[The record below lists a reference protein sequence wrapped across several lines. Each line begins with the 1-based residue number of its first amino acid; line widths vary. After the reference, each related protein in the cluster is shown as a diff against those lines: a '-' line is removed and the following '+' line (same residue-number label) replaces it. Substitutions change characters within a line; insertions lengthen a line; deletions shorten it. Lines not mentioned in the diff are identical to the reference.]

1 MLRVWSQVWLARAE
15 LHTAAKQEREA
26 EAAALARENAVLEAQ
41 RKAVRTRTDDN
52 IDDERAGLARVK
64 LASASVARKAEEGR
78 ELARRNIEM
87 RVQLRAAFDA
97 TSRYDMDPHTLRWGR
112 ALAAT
117 SNVRAGAVRADQAF
131 RMPPTHR
138 SFRDQSCMGA
148 EAFLPRPSNIY
159 SHRSRTSPARRSAD
173 GDRQSTPRSSRTATT
188 SRTKRKPSIT
198 PSTAARASPHRKS
211 PSTPEG
217 APIPPITPPTRP
229 PPTPPLP
236 TVVPTP
242 LPTRRPLGHH
252 QTQLAADETPPS
264 PRTQSWT
271 AALDRTK
278 RVSSEREPR
287 WSYLDKEGKQRG
299 PMTWAHLMERHQ
311 NGTVDDA
318 TLVFSER
325 LSGGFSR
332 AVDIDMRGPEP
343 FSRPTTPRS

>member
-1 MLRVWSQVWLARAE
+1 VWLARAE
-15 LHTAAKQEREA
+15 LHAAAEQEREA

-41 RKAVRTRTDDN
+41 RKAVRTRTDVN
-52 IDDERAGLARVK
+52 IDDERAGQARVK
-64 LASASVARKAEEGR
+64 LASASVARKAEEAR
-78 ELARRNIEM
+78 ELARRNAEM
-87 RVQLRAAFDA
+87 RAQLRAAFEA
-97 TSRYDMDPHTLRWGR
+97 NSSYDMDPHTLRWGR

-131 RMPPTHR
+131 KMPPTHR

-173 GDRQSTPRSSRTATT
+173 GDRHARQSTPRSTSRTATT
-188 SRTKRKPSIT
+188 SRVKRT
-198 PSTAARASPHRKS
+198 PSTAARTSPHKKP

-217 APIPPITPPTRP
+217 APPITPPTRP

-242 LPTRRPLGHH
+242 LPTRRPLGH
-252 QTQLAADETPPS
+252 QTQQLAADETPPS
-264 PRTQSWT
+264 PRTQPWT
-271 AALDRTK
+271 AALDRAG

-299 PMTWAHLMERHQ
+299 PMTWADLMERHQ

-318 TLVFSER
+318 TLIFSER

-332 AVDIDMRGPEP
+332 AIDIDMRGPEP